1 MHCAVSQP
9 AVGASP
15 TLGAQVQQQQAQMT
29 GGAQQV
35 NMTQQAAVPSAMT
48 INSTNVQAAAA
59 AEPLT
64 FRIWSV
70 PSRSTRL
77 IVVEDAIKG
86 LIRLQLSYGDIPQPF
101 KCLAF
106 TTSRTTDFVAEAR
119 QKNGAERHRVD
130 GRRPDIFATFV
141 SSALPHTLL
150 CLATS

>member
-1 MHCAVSQP
+1 MCKEWAESAGPRVVEKAATLAQDR
-9 AVGASP
+9 GASK
-15 TLGAQVQQQQAQMT
+15 V
-29 GGAQQV
+29 
-35 NMTQQAAVPSAMT
+35 AAA
-48 INSTNVQAAAA
+48 AAAA